1 MRIVFFGTSAFAA
14 RVLEDLIKQGIE
26 ICAIVTK
33 IDKPKGRSL
42 QTTPPPV
49 KERAL
54 ELAPQIP
61 IYQPKKASTPEFAEI
76 LKNYQADLFVVV
88 AYGEIIKTL
97 LLEIPPLGC
106 VNIHASL
113 LPKYRGANPIVRCLM
128 NGEKETG
135 ITIMD
140 MVLEMDA
147 GDMLEVAKIPIPDSM
162 TFGELDQKLSQIATE
177 CLLKVLQAKKE
188 GNVVRMPQDHTQA
201 TFAPKLLPGEEEV
214 RWEQPAAQIHNLIRA
229 LSPKPGAWAWIQVG
243 AEKKR
248 LKIKRSEAVSDL
260 LGTPGQNLVLSKT
273 EWIVACG
280 TGALRL
286 LEVQL
291 EGKKSLPVE
300 EFLRGSNTPLKFS
313 VDS

>member
-1 MRIVFFGTSAFAA
+1 VRIVFFGTSAFAA

-162 TFGELDQKLSQIATE
+162 TFGELDQKCFKRRKKGMSCG
-177 CLLKVLQAKKE
+177 CL
-188 GNVVRMPQDHTQA
+188 RIIHRRP
-201 TFAPKLLPGEEEV
+201 LLPSCC
-214 RWEQPAAQIHNLIRA
+214 L
-229 LSPKPGAWAWIQVG
+229 
-243 AEKKR
+243 EKK
-248 LKIKRSEAVSDL
+248 KFD
-260 LGTPGQNLVLSKT
+260 GNNLPHRFT
-273 EWIVACG
+273 
-280 TGALRL
+280 T
-286 LEVQL
+286 
-291 EGKKSLPVE
+291 
-300 EFLRGSNTPLKFS
+300 
-313 VDS
+313 